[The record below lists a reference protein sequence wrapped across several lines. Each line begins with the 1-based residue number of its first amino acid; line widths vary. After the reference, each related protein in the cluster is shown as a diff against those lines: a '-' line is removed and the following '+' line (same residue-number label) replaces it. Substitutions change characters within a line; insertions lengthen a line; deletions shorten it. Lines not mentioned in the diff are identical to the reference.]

1 MRPTNSNEI
10 VPCVNV
16 ATYFSLPLSR
26 STIVSC
32 ADRSLPVYIV
42 HADNHD
48 GEFFFLIFCLSFL
61 NSNFLFSVLEIIGL
75 LFSICILL
83 SNSSV
88 SLCVLEPFLS
98 FLRVCLSIFV
108 IQ

>member
-16 ATYFSLPLSR
+16 ATYFSLSLSR

-48 GEFFFLIFCLSFL
+48 GEFFFFLSFL